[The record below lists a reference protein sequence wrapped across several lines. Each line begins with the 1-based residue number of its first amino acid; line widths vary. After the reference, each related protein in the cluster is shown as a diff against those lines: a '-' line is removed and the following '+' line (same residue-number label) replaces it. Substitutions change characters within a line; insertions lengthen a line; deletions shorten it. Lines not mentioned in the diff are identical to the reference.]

1 MIKRV
6 GCLLAILFM
15 YYGQAI
21 LAQDHEHDE
30 HAHQGHIHPK
40 NEIGIANNLTYL
52 GNEGELAYGL
62 HLHYMRNIGESP
74 FGYGLGYE
82 QIFDDHLHRNL
93 SIIGSY
99 TPGKHLFLTLSPGIT
114 FIGREK
120 PEKTFALHL
129 EATYEYE
136 IGNIHIGPVA
146 GYSISGHGYHIS
158 LGLHLAYA
166 F

>member
-1 MIKRV
+1 MKRV
-6 GCLLAILFM
+6 RFLFVILFLI
-15 YYGQAI
+15 YGQAI
-21 LAQDHEHDE
+21 LAQDHNHDDLV
-30 HAHQGHIHPK
+30 HTDHTHPK
-40 NEIGIANNLTYL
+40 NELGIANNLTYL

-62 HLHYMRNIGESP
+62 HLHFIRNIGESP

-99 TPGKHLFLTLSPGIT
+99 TPVEHLFLTLSPGIT

-136 IGNIHIGPVA
+136 LGAMHIGPVA